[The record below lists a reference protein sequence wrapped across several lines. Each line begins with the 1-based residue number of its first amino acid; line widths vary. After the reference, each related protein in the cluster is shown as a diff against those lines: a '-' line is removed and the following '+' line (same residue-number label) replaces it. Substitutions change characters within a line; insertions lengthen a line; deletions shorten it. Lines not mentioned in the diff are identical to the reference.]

1 MKVRIP
7 KRSYRSESL
16 QGQDDDI
23 LILSDELDID
33 IFSELPGFKVENDQA
48 QTMEEEE
55 TPEIEY
61 VGVHGKAIDPIR
73 IYLRELGSFP
83 LLTREGEVEI
93 AKRIESGQE
102 EVLSV
107 VLNSPIAIREIIDL
121 GTALHEG
128 RTKIKEVTNDIDD
141 EETSVEEERLHK
153 KRVLNLIQKIKRGR
167 ANLRLLQRKLCGRK
181 NGPSKE
187 KIEEQICKTQAKIF
201 NTFKRINLRQREIE
215 RIIQKLKQWDIGMD
229 RARKEVKKYEENLG
243 ISVEEARKFLRMT
256 RKKTKKKFP
265 HFLSKG
271 GLKIADLEEMN
282 RVARNARQKVGRME
296 VKCGLSQDQLKEA
309 LRAIE
314 AGETKTREAKSEL
327 VKANLRLVISI
338 AKRYL
343 NRGLA
348 FLDLIQEGN
357 IGLMKA
363 VDKFEYQRGYKFGTY
378 ATWWV
383 RQAITRAIADQAR
396 TIRIPVHMIEVI
408 NKLNRTSR
416 TLVQQIG
423 REPTLEEIAKE
434 MGVSLDHVQKVL
446 KIGKKTISLETPIGE
461 EEDSRLEDFIEDKG
475 SVSPQDAAIN
485 SNLVRQTQKV
495 LSTLNKREEKIL
507 RMRFGIG
514 EKQDY
519 TLEEVGQDFNV
530 TRERIR
536 QIEEKALRKLRHSSR
551 AEKLRSLVEY

>member
-1 MKVRIP
+1 MDKEDPSSPPSQPSPLKEEGGLGLLTLSQKGTSPEGEGLPPSPKRKLNGKKSKNFSKQMGMKVRIP
-7 KRSYRSESL
+7 KRSYRSESS

-55 TPEIEY
+55 VAEIEY
-61 VGVHGKAIDPIR
+61 VGAHGKAIDPIR
-73 IYLRELGSFP
+73 IYLREMGSFP

-93 AKRIESGQE
+93 AKRIESGQQ

-107 VLNSPIAIREIIDL
+107 VLNSPLAIMEIIDL
-121 GTALHEG
+121 GAALHEG
-128 RTKIKEVTNDIDD
+128 RTKIREVTNDIDD
-141 EETSVEEERLHK
+141 EETSVEEEQFHK
-153 KRVLNLIQKIKRGR
+153 KKVLNLINKIKRGR
-167 ANLRLLQRKLCGRK
+167 ENLRLLQRRLRSRK
-181 NGPSKE
+181 KEPSK
-187 KIEEQICKTQAKIF
+187 KKFQEQISKTQTKIF
-201 NTFKRINLRQREIE
+201 NAFKRINLRQGQID
-215 RIIQKLKQWDIGMD
+215 RIIQKLKEWDIRMD
-229 RARKEVKKYEENLG
+229 KAQKEVKKREENLG
-243 ISVEEARKFLRMT
+243 ISLQQARKFLKM
-256 RKKTKKKFP
+256 TKKRTNKKFR
-265 HFLSKG
+265 HFPSKK
-271 GLKIADLEEMN
+271 GLKIVDLAEMN
-282 RVARNARQKVGRME
+282 RIARNVRQKVGKME
-296 VKCGLSQDQLKEA
+296 AKCGLSQDRLKEA

-314 AGETKTREAKSEL
+314 AGETKSREAKSEL

-383 RQAITRAIADQAR
+383 RQAIARAIADQAR

-416 TLVQQIG
+416 ILVQQIG

-446 KIGKKTISLETPIGE
+446 KIGKKTISLETPISE

-475 SVSPQDAAIN
+475 SISP
-485 SNLVRQTQKV
+485 
-495 LSTLNKREEKIL
+495 
-507 RMRFGIG
+507 
-514 EKQDY
+514 
-519 TLEEVGQDFNV
+519 
-530 TRERIR
+530 
-536 QIEEKALRKLRHSSR
+536 
-551 AEKLRSLVEY
+551 